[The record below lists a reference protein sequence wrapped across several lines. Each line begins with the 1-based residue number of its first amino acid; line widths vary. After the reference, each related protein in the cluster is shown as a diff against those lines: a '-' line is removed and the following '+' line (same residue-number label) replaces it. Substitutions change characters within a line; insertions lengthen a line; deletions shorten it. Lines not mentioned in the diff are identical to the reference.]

1 MDTRVQHLICRY
13 AGFDGYDDETGINKG
28 WNIARGADIWILETC
43 DSIKVGTKAWNK
55 KTSQWLLRY
64 VYIRNMN
71 RLGIVYAV
79 CAIWHG
85 FYPGKPTQSPP
96 ALAACKGCRKLMSPL
111 TFLQLKAT
119 TSWHS
124 PFG

>member
-1 MDTRVQHLICRY
+1 MRVHQHPICRY
-13 AGFDGYDDETGINKG
+13 AGFDGYDDETGASKG
-28 WNIARGADIWILETC
+28 WTIASGADIWMLETC

-71 RLGIVYAV
+71 RLVIVYAV

-85 FYPGKPTQSPP
+85 FYPGEHTQSS
-96 ALAACKGCRKLMSPL
+96 SP
-111 TFLQLKAT
+111 
-119 TSWHS
+119 
-124 PFG
+124 